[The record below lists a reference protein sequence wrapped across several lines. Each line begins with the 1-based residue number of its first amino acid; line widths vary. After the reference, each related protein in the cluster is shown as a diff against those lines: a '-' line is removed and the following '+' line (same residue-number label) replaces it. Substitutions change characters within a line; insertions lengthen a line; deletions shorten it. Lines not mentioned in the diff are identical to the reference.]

1 MVELVNS
8 TTSNVTENVT
18 ENASTVVE
26 NASQNG
32 TIPST
37 GTGAE
42 EQVATGLLDQVLG
55 PILALPTEVKILL
68 VGAAGAIFGLY
79 WYLENRDTSE
89 TLDATDWDEKLE
101 NMIKSPVENVGRNSG
116 TKLYNRTDVS
126 GKRQIGKIVKIDS
139 NTTTTDMATEHV
151 DFDELDINEED
162 IDNEKE
168 YVSYGVVKGRSWTSL
183 KMNTFLYKL
192 IGAFSSGSNSQ
203 AEYFDLPK
211 NEIEVTDEGVEIKE
225 NVKLIKKNGLWQSTS
240 QEAQQRFTQ
249 LTWLTTHQNWSE
261 SMQSLPEYYSDLN
274 MNISGVK
281 NIENTKSRNM
291 REYKEAEKKGEK
303 KDAMN

>member
-1 MVELVNS
+1 MVEVVNS
-8 TTSNVTENVT
+8 TTSNISENVT
-18 ENASTVVE
+18 QNASTVVQ
-26 NASQNG
+26 NATQNG

-42 EQVATGLLDQVLG
+42 QQVTTGLLDQVLG
-55 PILALPTEVKILL
+55 PILGLPTEVKVLL
-68 VGAAGAIFGLY
+68 VAAGGAIFGLY
-79 WYLENRDTSE
+79 WYLENKNTSE

-126 GKRQIGKIVKIDS
+126 GKRQIGKIVKLDS
-139 NTTTTDMATEHV
+139 NTTTTDMNTEHV
-151 DFDELDINEED
+151 DFDKLDINEED
-162 IDNEKE
+162 LDKEKE

-183 KMNTFLYKL
+183 KMNTLLYKL

-211 NEIEVTDEGVEIKE
+211 DEIEVTDEGVEIKE
-225 NVKLIKKNGLWQSTS
+225 DVKLIKKNGLWQSTS

-249 LTWLTTHQNWSE
+249 LTWLSTHQHWSE
-261 SMQSLPEYYSDLN
+261 SMQNLPEYYSDLN
-274 MNISGVK
+274 MNISGIK
-281 NIENTKSRNM
+281 NIENTKSKNM
-291 REYKEAEKKGEK
+291 REYKQAEKKGEK